1 MSKKK
6 HVATILVLPAVLLT
20 IALGTFSGALA
31 EDAKCD
37 ENEPGCSLQRW
48 MANHVQA
55 ALTKKDLDGVSRALQ
70 TAASC
75 VPDPKWNEGEK
86 GWSNIAQA
94 GVAAAKAGNLNGV
107 KKACKSCHEAW
118 RSDYRK
124 QYRGRPI
131 FGDAAHGAE
140 VFELHCD
147 KCHPGAGEGV
157 GPSLLGKP
165 ASVSHIRKQV
175 REGSARM
182 VSFSEQRLNQR
193 DLNAVIAYLL
203 SRNGGT

>member
-1 MSKKK
+1 MKP
-6 HVATILVLPAVLLT
+6 VTTILVLPAVLFAVASAASLE
-20 IALGTFSGALA
+20 ALA
-31 EDAKCD
+31 EEAKCD

-55 ALTKKDLDGVSRALQ
+55 ALQKKDLDGVGRALQ
-70 TAASC
+70 IAANSA
-75 VPDPKWNEGEK
+75 PDPRWNQGQN
-86 GWSNIAQA
+86 GWAAIAKAGAAAAQA
-94 GVAAAKAGNLNGV
+94 GNMSAVR
-107 KKACKSCHEAW
+107 KACKSCHEAY
-118 RSDYRK
+118 RDDYKK
-124 QYRGRPI
+124 QYRARPI

-140 VFELHCD
+140 VFEEHCD
-147 KCHPGAGEGV
+147 ICHPSAGEGV

-165 ASVSHIRKQV
+165 ASAAHIRKQV

-203 SRNGGT
+203 SRNPADTP